1 MVHLNFNIVI
11 SIMIQRVIQNLALDK
26 GKLLMVPHQHQRT
39 LIAKFA
45 RKVVHKSSVVL
56 TNLKHGRTHVTLAE
70 VHGIIAYVAQ
80 IEIHDWTD

>member
-1 MVHLNFNIVI
+1 
-11 SIMIQRVIQNLALDK
+11 MIQRVIQNLALDK

-45 RKVVHKSSVVL
+45 RKVGHQSSVVL

-70 VHGIIAYVAQ
+70 GHGILGYTNGLENDRRMDGHNTSIIV
-80 IEIHDWTD
+80 TS